1 VFERLGAQPNS
12 SGHIM
17 IGSSSVSQGCIQ
29 SAHNIQEED
38 MVGVGQP
45 MSPATVI
52 DKIPDQDSAL
62 KKDWVRRNEWRW
74 DKSTPD
80 E

>member
-1 VFERLGAQPNS
+1 
-12 SGHIM
+12 
-17 IGSSSVSQGCIQ
+17 
-29 SAHNIQEED
+29 

-62 KKDWVRRNEWRW
+62 KKDWVRRNERQW